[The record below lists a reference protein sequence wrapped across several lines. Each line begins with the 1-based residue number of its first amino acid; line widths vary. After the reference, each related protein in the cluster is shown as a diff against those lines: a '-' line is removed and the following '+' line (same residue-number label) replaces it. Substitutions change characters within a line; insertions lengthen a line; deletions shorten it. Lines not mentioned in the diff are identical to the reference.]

1 MKPKVEEKK
10 CNKHTEVNE
19 LKLTELNKLGDCVVS
34 KDLAIKLSSDLK
46 DLIESHEEIL
56 KSHKSKKKELVE
68 SHEETLKDHQSR
80 YSDLYQKFAEVNN
93 QNEEIM
99 LIKN

>member
-1 MKPKVEEKK
+1 
-10 CNKHTEVNE
+10 
-19 LKLTELNKLGDCVVS
+19 
-34 KDLAIKLSSDLK
+34 
-46 DLIESHEEIL
+46 
-56 KSHKSKKKELVE
+56 LVE